1 MDRILTVEQMTFCEH
16 EAEKYGVSLAQLMD
30 NAAAQLAEVIASNS
44 SASSKIVLLIGKGN
58 NGGDGLVAANL
69 LAEQGLKPAVVLC
82 CGEPDTDLSSAAYAR
97 LDKSVQVLKAENV
110 LDFIEGADVLVDCI
124 LGTGFHGSLRENILP
139 VFRAC
144 EKCEGMKIACDL
156 PSGVNARNGQAD
168 KLSFKADVTV
178 RLLFV

>member
-69 LAEQGLKPAVVLC
+69 LAEQGLKPAV
-82 CGEPDTDLSSAAYAR
+82 SYAVASLTLTSPR
-97 LDKSVQVLKAENV
+97 QRM
-110 LDFIEGADVLVDCI
+110 
-124 LGTGFHGSLRENILP
+124 LGLI
-139 VFRAC
+139 RA
-144 EKCEGMKIACDL
+144 
-156 PSGVNARNGQAD
+156 
-168 KLSFKADVTV
+168 
-178 RLLFV
+178 

>member
-1 MDRILTVEQMTFCEH
+1 MKRRIKIDRILTVEQMTFCEH

-82 CGEPDTDLSSAAYAR
+82 CGEPDTDLSSAAFAR
-97 LDKSVQVLKAENV
+97 LD
-110 LDFIEGADVLVDCI
+110 
-124 LGTGFHGSLRENILP
+124 
-139 VFRAC
+139 
-144 EKCEGMKIACDL
+144 
-156 PSGVNARNGQAD
+156 
-168 KLSFKADVTV
+168 
-178 RLLFV
+178 

>member
-69 LAEQGLKPAVVLC
+69 LAESLRWSYAVVSLTLTS
-82 CGEPDTDLSSAAYAR
+82 PR
-97 LDKSVQVLKAENV
+97 QRM
-110 LDFIEGADVLVDCI
+110 
-124 LGTGFHGSLRENILP
+124 LGLIRA
-139 VFRAC
+139 FRC
-144 EKCEGMKIACDL
+144 
-156 PSGVNARNGQAD
+156 
-168 KLSFKADVTV
+168 
-178 RLLFV
+178 

>member
-69 LAEQGLKPAVVLC
+69 LAEQGL
-82 CGEPDTDLSSAAYAR
+82 
-97 LDKSVQVLKAENV
+97 
-110 LDFIEGADVLVDCI
+110 
-124 LGTGFHGSLRENILP
+124 SLRWSYAAVSLTLTSP
-139 VFRAC
+139 R
-144 EKCEGMKIACDL
+144 
-156 PSGVNARNGQAD
+156 R
-168 KLSFKADVTV
+168 
-178 RLLFV
+178 RLLGLIRT